1 MKILIPILFLS
12 FTLTAFGQESL
23 IDSSDS
29 GIIIKAKV
37 KAEATNLMVRDR
49 KEGNWMEY
57 RNNEGDISADTN
69 SPYYS
74 LSIYHKG
81 KLSGT
86 MRMYDEES
94 GELFME
100 IPYDAKGKE
109 NGIEKQY
116 YESGKIEYERT
127 YVNDKRNGILKEYYE
142 SGKLEM
148 QNQWQ
153 DDELMGLSKF
163 YYESGKLQEEDPY
176 TNDVLNGTVK
186 EYYESG
192 VLKDVT
198 AYNNGEKGTAINYD
212 ENGSEIK

>member
-1 MKILIPILFLS
+1 MKTLILILSFS

-23 IDSSDS
+23 VDSPDS
-29 GIIIKAKV
+29 GIINKAKII
-37 KAEATNLMVRDR
+37 AEAKNLMVRGK
-49 KEGNWMEY
+49 KEGKWMEY
-57 RNNEGDISADTN
+57 RNREGDISADTN

-74 LSIYHKG
+74 LSVYRKG
-81 KLSGT
+81 KPYGIV
-86 MRMYDEES
+86 RVYDEES
-94 GELFME
+94 GKLFSEL
-100 IPYDAKGKE
+100 PYDAKGKE

-148 QNQWQ
+148 ENQWTA
-153 DDELMGLSKF
+153 DELIGVSKF
-163 YYESGKLQEEDPY
+163 YYESGKLQEEDSY